1 MSPAMEAHLRLL
13 STLPSR
19 IHVKAENTK
28 PSGRAGEIPKWKVNR
43 MRQLEKQGM
52 SHKRISCLLN
62 VSTKSVRKK
71 IGNRRR
77 RR

>member
-1 MSPAMEAHLRLL
+1 MEAHLRML

-19 IHVKAENTK
+19 VHLKADHAK
-28 PSGRAGEIPKWKVNR
+28 PSGRAGEIPKWKVSR
-43 MRQLEKQGM
+43 MRQLEKHGM
-52 SHKRISCLLN
+52 SHKRIACLLE

-77 RR
+77 PR